1 VEIKYFFERPAHGQP
16 EQKNIL
22 FPPNYVR
29 PSMASIYTQA
39 DSNTRKTWFLL
50 TGFLVFIIAI
60 GWLFSN
66 LLDSSAVLYFAVFLS
81 VFSSFGSYWWSDKIV
96 LAMYRA
102 KPIEHNE
109 NPELY
114 HIVEN
119 LCITAGLP
127 LPKIYILPEMQPN
140 AFATGRDA
148 KHAVV
153 AVTQGLLNRLDKSE
167 LQGVIA
173 HELSHIGNKDM
184 LLSTVVAVLAGV
196 IATLAN
202 LFMRVSFWGGGRKSD
217 NENGNT
223 GAILAILGIVAAILA
238 PIAASLVRLAISRKR
253 EFLADASGA
262 LLTRYPDGLARAL
275 EKISS
280 DPTPMRITNDATSS
294 LFIDSP
300 YKGKQKTQWFAKLFM
315 THPPIEE
322 RIAALRGMQI

>member
-1 VEIKYFFERPAHGQP
+1 
-16 EQKNIL
+16 
-22 FPPNYVR
+22 
-29 PSMASIYTQA
+29 MASIYTQA

-60 GWLFSN
+60 GWLFGY
-66 LLDSSAVLYFAVFLS
+66 LLNNNAILYIAIFLS
-81 VFSSFGSYWWSDKIV
+81 VFTSFGSYWWSDKIV
-96 LAMYRA
+96 LATYHA
-102 KPIEHNE
+102 LPIKHNQ

-127 LPKIYILPEMQPN
+127 VPKIYILPEFQPN

-153 AVTQGLLNRLDKSE
+153 AVTQGLLSRLNKSE
-167 LQGVIA
+167 LQGVLA

-196 IATLAN
+196 VAMLAN
-202 LFMRVSFWGGGRKSD
+202 MFMRISFWGGRGNDDRD
-217 NENGNT
+217 NKA
-223 GAILAILGIVAAILA
+223 GAILMVLGIVAAILA
-238 PIAASLVRLAISRKR
+238 PIAATMVQLAISRKR
-253 EFLADASGA
+253 EFLADADGA
-262 LLTRYPDGLARAL
+262 LLTRYPEGLASAL
-275 EKISS
+275 EKISADS
-280 DPTPMRITNDATSS
+280 TPMRITNDASSS

-300 YKGKQKTQWFAKLFM
+300 YKGQQKTHWFAKLFS

-322 RIAALRGMQI
+322 RIKALRGMEI